1 MEADRGIVLIPV
13 GSDMEDFE
21 TGVVRSVG
29 RLLCVGADDVR
40 DRVTESWRGKFRTG
54 KRWKWR
60 GKFGVNGIAPMF
72 VDNPFHTTVCIAYVR
87 LISDNGFFCFS
98 YP

>member
-1 MEADRGIVLIPV
+1 MVRVDLEADRGIVLNPV
-13 GSDMEDFE
+13 GTDMEDFE
-21 TGVVRSVG
+21 TGVVRRVG

-60 GKFGVNGIAPMF
+60 GKFGVNGIGWHASHEVAPY
-72 VDNPFHTTVCIAYVR
+72 D
-87 LISDNGFFCFS
+87 
-98 YP
+98 